1 MAKYIISVKDK
12 PFIFHNDEMIPLDR
26 DKVYEVIEKKTDK
39 RTIVQ
44 NSAMHKYF
52 SLVAEALNDAGLD
65 MKQVIKA
72 DVEWSMFSVKEYM
85 WKAIQKAI
93 LGKESTTLLKKDE
106 IDSVYLNMNRLTA
119 SKFGID
125 IPFPSVESMIFKQN
139 HEENK

>member
-1 MAKYIISVKDK
+1 MPKYIISIKDK
-12 PFIFHNDEMIPLDR
+12 PFLFQDDVMTPLDA

-39 RTIVQ
+39 RTIIQ

-106 IDSVYLNMNRLTA
+106 IDDVYLNMNRLTA
-119 SKFGID
+119 QKFG
-125 IPFPSVESMIFKQN
+125 S
-139 HEENK
+139 

>member
-1 MAKYIISVKDK
+1 MPKYIISVKDK
-12 PFIFHNDEMIPLDR
+12 PYIFNNDVMTPLDS
-26 DKVYEVIEKKTDK
+26 DKVYEIIEKKTDK

-72 DVEWSMFSVKEYM
+72 DVQWSMFSVKEYM
-85 WKAIQKAI
+85 WKAIQKAV

-106 IDSVYLNMNRLTA
+106 IDVVYENMNRLTA
-119 SKFGID
+119 SKFGIN
-125 IPFPSVESMIFKQN
+125 IPFPSVESMIFTQN
-139 HEENK
+139 YKDK

>member
-1 MAKYIISVKDK
+1 MPKYIISIKDK
-12 PFIFHNDEMIPLDR
+12 PFLFHNDVMIPLDA
-26 DKVYEVIEKKTDK
+26 DKVYEVIEKRTDK

-52 SLVAEALNDAGLD
+52 SLVATALNDAGLD

-93 LGKESTTLLKKDE
+93 LGKDSTTLLKKNE
-106 IDSVYLNMNRLTA
+106 IDDVYLNMNRLTA

-125 IPFPSVESMIFKQN
+125 IDFPSEESMIFQQN
-139 HEENK
+139 HKDK

>member
-12 PFIFHNDEMIPLDR
+12 PFIFHNDEMTPLDS

-125 IPFPSVESMIFKQN
+125 IPFPSIESMIFKQN
-139 HEENK
+139 YEEK

>member
-1 MAKYIISVKDK
+1 MPKYIISIKDK
-12 PFIFHNDEMIPLDR
+12 PFLFQDDVMTPLDA

-39 RTIVQ
+39 RTIIQ

-106 IDSVYLNMNRLTA
+106 IDDVYLNMNRLTA
-119 SKFGID
+119 QKFGID
-125 IPFPSVESMIFKQN
+125 IEFPSIESMIFKQN
-139 HEENK
+139 YEGK

>member
-1 MAKYIISVKDK
+1 MPKYIISVKDK
-12 PFIFHNDEMIPLDR
+12 PFIFHNDVMIPLDS

-52 SLVAEALNDAGLD
+52 SLVATALNDAGLD

-93 LGKESTTLLKKDE
+93 LGKVSTTLLKKNE
-106 IDSVYLNMNRLTA
+106 IDDVYLNMNRLTA

-125 IPFPSVESMIFKQN
+125 IPFPSVESMIFTQN
-139 HEENK
+139 YKDK